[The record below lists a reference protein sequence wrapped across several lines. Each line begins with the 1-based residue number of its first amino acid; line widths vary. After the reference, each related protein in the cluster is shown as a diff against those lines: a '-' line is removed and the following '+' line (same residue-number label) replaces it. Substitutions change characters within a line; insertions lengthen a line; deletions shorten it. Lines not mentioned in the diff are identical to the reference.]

1 MFKTHETNEE
11 LPLLTGFIHETEQ
24 IP

>member
-11 LPLLTGFIHETEQ
+11 LPLLTGFIHESEE